1 MHFCGSHRY
10 GATILN
16 IIGNDIVQRKC
27 FCKRETASRLYEF
40 CRQIRYRLNFRCHK
54 ICLDKVPD
62 FMLPRVKALS
72 KYLREK
78 HTAVT
83 TDSLK
88 NLVDNI
94 IVKINSSRDDIN
106 SLNDIVIKRLQEDSI
121 WLRVNC
127 ECLEKS
133 VDLLQSQIDN
143 LRQYHRRNNLILS
156 GIPDSVSDNHLEKVL
171 TTILSDIGPCDNKL
185 C

>member
-1 MHFCGSHRY
+1 M
-10 GATILN
+10 
-16 IIGNDIVQRKC
+16 
-27 FCKRETASRLYEF
+27 
-40 CRQIRYRLNFRCHK
+40 
-54 ICLDKVPD
+54 
-62 FMLPRVKALS
+62 S

-121 WLRVNC
+121 WLRVNS

>member
-27 FCKRETASRLYEF
+27 FCKRETANRLYEF

-72 KYLREK
+72 KYLREIDCDPFFHYK
-78 HTAVT
+78 NNRIEISLDNPEMDKIVVE
-83 TDSLK
+83 TD
-88 NLVDNI
+88 
-94 IVKINSSRDDIN
+94 
-106 SLNDIVIKRLQEDSI
+106 
-121 WLRVNC
+121 
-127 ECLEKS
+127 
-133 VDLLQSQIDN
+133 
-143 LRQYHRRNNLILS
+143 HR
-156 GIPDSVSDNHLEKVL
+156 PVL
-171 TTILSDIGPCDNKL
+171 YRS
-185 C
+185 

>member
-72 KYLREK
+72 KYLREIDCDPFF
-78 HTAVT
+78 HYENNRIEI
-83 TDSLK
+83 SL
-88 NLVDNI
+88 DNPEMDK
-94 IVKINSSRDDIN
+94 IV
-106 SLNDIVIKRLQEDSI
+106 VE
-121 WLRVNC
+121 
-127 ECLEKS
+127 
-133 VDLLQSQIDN
+133 ID
-143 LRQYHRRNNLILS
+143 HR
-156 GIPDSVSDNHLEKVL
+156 PVL
-171 TTILSDIGPCDNKL
+171 YRS
-185 C
+185 